1 MELDVRPRR
10 AGKTTDAIKRAAE
23 RWLYIVVINRQ
34 EQRRVFEEAKRMGL
48 NIPFPIT
55 FEEFLTG
62 KFGRGIRGFIIDNLD
77 VCLLHAARTIP
88 IEVVTWSEPLAAQEG
103 E

>member
-1 MELDVRPRR
+1 MQLDVRPRQ

-23 RWLYIVVINRQ
+23 RWLYIVVINKQ

-48 NIPFPIT
+48 DIPFPIT
-55 FEEFLTG
+55 FEEFTRG
-62 KFGRGIRGFIIDNLD
+62 QFGRGIRGFIIDNLD
-77 VCLLHAARTIP
+77 MCLLQAARAIP
-88 IEVVTWSEPLAAQEG
+88 IEVVTWSEQGG